1 MEKDDGQRSQG
12 KGGLSAKLPRK
23 LSIATRCHSNCGGR
37 GGGRGQHSHPF
48 PYNDGDQSLK
58 ANTWTYNC
66 NTIEVHFI
74 WVLGS
79 KGIT

>member
-12 KGGLSAKLPRK
+12 KEGLSAKLPRK
-23 LSIATRCHSNCGGR
+23 LSIATRCHSNL
-37 GGGRGQHSHPF
+37 GGGRGQHPHPF
-48 PYNDGDQSLK
+48 PHNDGDQSLK

-66 NTIEVHFI
+66 TIIDVHFI

-79 KGIT
+79 KIIT